1 MHPRNAAVAEALSA
15 GGIDAEIVFL
25 DDHASTAV
33 AAAAQ
38 LGVDVGAIA
47 NSLVFD
53 ADGETIL
60 VMTSGAH
67 RVDTSH
73 LAEQLGVT
81 SIDRATPAQVK
92 SASGQVIGG
101 VAPVGH
107 PSPIRTYVDSHL
119 ADYPQLWAAAGTADS
134 VFPLSYDQLL
144 DITNGKVVT
153 VEP

>member
-1 MHPRNAAVAEALSA
+1 MHPRNAAVADALA
-15 GGIDAEIVFL
+15 AAGIDAEIVFL

-33 AAAAQ
+33 KAAAQ

-53 ADGETIL
+53 ADGRTIL

-67 RVDTSH
+67 RVDTEH
-73 LAEQLGVT
+73 LAEQIGAAAVG
-81 SIDRATPAQVK
+81 RATPADVK
-92 SASGQVIGG
+92 AASGQVIGG

-107 PSPIRTYVDSHL
+107 PTPLPTYVDAQL

-144 DITNGKVVT
+144 DITHGKVVT

>member
-1 MHPRNAAVAEALSA
+1 MHPRNTAVAQALA
-15 GGIDAEIVFL
+15 AKGVDNEIVFL
-25 DDHASTAV
+25 DDHAPTAV

-53 ADGETIL
+53 ADGQVIL

-67 RVDTSH
+67 RVDTAH
-73 LAEQLGVT
+73 LAEELGFGT
-81 SIDRATPAQVK
+81 INRASASQVK
-92 SASGQVIGG
+92 GASGQVIGG

-107 PSPIRTYVDSHL
+107 PQPIPTYIDAQL
-119 ADYPQLWAAAGTADS
+119 ADYPRLWAAAGTADS

-144 DITNGKVVT
+144 DITAGKVVT